1 MTQDERA
8 FEWLLSGMERICY
21 AFPNANAN
29 VGVERAREG
38 ARVGWASILLNV
50 VLFVLKLWAGLI
62 TGSVAMIADAW
73 HTLADSLSSV
83 VVLVGFRM
91 GARPADREHP
101 FGHGRAE
108 LIAAVMIGTLLILVG
123 LGFGREAVVRLL
135 DHEPAQFSTFA
146 IVVFAVSAIL
156 KEGLAQWSVRVGRRV
171 DAPALVADAWHHRSD
186 AIASAVIVV
195 GALLGARF
203 WWVDGLLG
211 LALAAMILHAAWDI
225 IKDAAQ
231 WLMGSAPTEDFE
243 ARVREVVGAVAPGE
257 ARPHHLHLHSYGSH
271 HELTLH
277 LCLPGEMTVA
287 EAHAVSE
294 RVEEALASEL
304 GVTATVHVD
313 PQDQS
318 GLLVSC

>member
-1 MTQDERA
+1 L
-8 FEWLLSGMERICY
+8 FEYGVSTATHEEVNMER
-21 AFPNANAN
+21 
-29 VGVERAREG
+29 EREG
-38 ARVGWASILLNV
+38 VRVGWVSILLNL
-50 VLFVLKLWAGLI
+50 VLFGLKFWAGLI

-83 VVLVGFRM
+83 IVLVGFHL

-108 LIAAVMIGTLLILVG
+108 LIAAVMIGTLLVLVG

-135 DHEPAQFSTFA
+135 DHEPAEFSTFA
-146 IVVFAVSAIL
+146 IVVFGVSAIL
-156 KEGLAQWSVRVGRRV
+156 KEGLAQWSVRVGRRI

-186 AIASAVIVV
+186 AVASAVIVV

-211 LALAAMILHAAWDI
+211 LAVAVMILHAAYDI

-231 WLMGSAPTEDFE
+231 RLMGSAPTESFQ
-243 ARVREVVGAVAPGE
+243 ARAREVVSAVTPCDAE
-257 ARPHHLHLHSYGSH
+257 PHHLHLHSYGGH

-277 LCLPGEMTVA
+277 LYLPAEMTVA
-287 EAHAVSE
+287 EAHAISE

-304 GVTATVHVD
+304 KVTATVHVD
-313 PQDQS
+313 PRDRARDDRE
-318 GLLVSC
+318 GDAGRTAK